1 MTFHCNSCSKQNK
14 YYGNYNNYFSNLLCV
29 QQIHVN
35 KDQEE
40 KTTQEEK
47 NVENLEMS
55 LVSFTFDCC
64 EWQHQSK
71 YDEDIGI

>member
-1 MTFHCNSCSKQNK
+1 M
-14 YYGNYNNYFSNLLCV
+14 
-29 QQIHVN
+29 QQIHIN

-55 LVSFTFDCC
+55 FVSFTFHCC